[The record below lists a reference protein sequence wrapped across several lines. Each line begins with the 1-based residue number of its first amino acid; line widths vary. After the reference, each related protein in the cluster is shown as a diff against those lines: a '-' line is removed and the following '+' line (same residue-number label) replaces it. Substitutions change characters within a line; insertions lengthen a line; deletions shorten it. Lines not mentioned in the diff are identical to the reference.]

1 MLDIK
6 FIRENIDKTKD
17 ILKKRNI
24 SLDLEHILSLDA
36 KRSSLGQK
44 IQALRE
50 ERNKISKT
58 NNEET
63 RIRGK
68 EIKEELKII
77 EPEFETIQSELKD
90 LLKKLPND
98 LHPKTPI
105 GKTEEENVVLR
116 QHGEIPKF
124 SFKPLDHVQL
134 GKKLNILDFEKGSE
148 VSGSNFYFLKNQGV
162 ELEFALM
169 KFALDFIK
177 KEGFELY
184 QTPDLAKQVILD
196 GLGFNPRGP
205 ETQIYNIENSD
216 LSLIGTAEVTLGG
229 YYMAEMI
236 SEKNLPLRLGGF
248 SHCFRTEAGGY
259 GRESRGLY
267 RVHQFSK
274 VEMFIYC
281 KPEESEKWHE
291 DLVSLEEKIY
301 QQLEFPYRV
310 VDICSGDLGAPAYR
324 KYDLEAWMP
333 GLNKWGEI
341 TSTTNCTDYQSRRLG
356 IKYRRKDGST
366 NFVHTLNGTAI
377 ASSRSII
384 ALLELF
390 QQEDGSVKIPKAL
403 QKYTGFD
410 KIEPHGV

>member
-1 MLDIK
+1 MLDLTSIK
-6 FIRENIDKTKD
+6 DL
-17 ILKKRNI
+17 LKKRNI
-24 SLDLEHILSLDA
+24 NLDVEYLLTLDA
-36 KRSSLGQK
+36 KRSSLQQK
-44 IQALRE
+44 VQKLRE
-50 ERNKISKT
+50 ERNKVSKENT
-58 NNEET
+58 DKS
-63 RIRGK
+63 RVRGK
-68 EIKEELKII
+68 QIKDELRML
-77 EPEFETIQSELKD
+77 EPELDTVLVEYKD
-90 LLKKLPND
+90 LYNKLPNN
-98 LHPKTPI
+98 LHPSVPI
-105 GKTEEENVVLR
+105 GKSEEENVVLR
-116 QHGEIPKF
+116 EHGQKPKF
-124 SFKPLDHVQL
+124 SFKLLDHVEI
-134 GKKLNILDFEKGSE
+134 GKRLNILDFEKGTK
-148 VSGSNFYFLKNQGV
+148 VTGSNFYFLKNQGV

-184 QTPDLAKQVILD
+184 QTPDLAKRVILA
-196 GLGFNPRGP
+196 GLGFNPRGS

-216 LSLIGTAEVTLGG
+216 LSLIGTAEATLGG

-236 SEKNLPLRLGGF
+236 QENKLPIKLGGF

-281 KPEESEKWHE
+281 LPEESKKWH
-291 DLVSLEEKIY
+291 DFLVALEEKIY
-301 QQLEFPYRV
+301 RELGFPYRV

-324 KYDLEAWMP
+324 KYDLEVWMP

-341 TSTTNCTDYQSRRLG
+341 TSTSNCTNYQSRRLG

-366 NFVHTLNGTAI
+366 DYVHTLNGTAI

-384 ALLELF
+384 AILELF
-390 QQEDGSVKIPKAL
+390 QQEDGSVKIPKTL

-410 KIEPHGV
+410 LIKPHGV